1 MPLPESLVSLLEPWN
16 KFYSHSKTAVTIV
29 VFLHIGGLLL
39 AGGFAI
45 AADRMTIR
53 SINSAANARAA
64 QLKELAATHRWVITG
79 LVLVVISG
87 LAMLASD
94 IETFWG
100 SWIYWLKM
108 TLVILLLVNGFAMT
122 RIEAALEADPN
133 SETSPKWNTLHRTAI
148 ASLVLWFAT
157 TAVGVALANFA

>member
-1 MPLPESLVSLLEPWN
+1 MTPPESLVSLLEPWN

-53 SINSAANARAA
+53 SINSSVSARAA

-87 LAMLASD
+87 VALLASD

-108 TLVILLLVNGFAMT
+108 LLVALLLVNGLVMT

-133 SETSPKWNTLHRTAI
+133 ESSPKWNTLHRTAVT
-148 ASLVLWFAT
+148 SLVLWFAT

>member
-1 MPLPESLVSLLEPWN
+1 MTPPESLVSLLEPWN
-16 KFYSHSKTAVTIV
+16 KFYSHSKTAETIV

-53 SINSAANARAA
+53 AIGSSASARAA

-79 LVLVVISG
+79 LTLVVISG
-87 LAMLASD
+87 LALLASD
-94 IETFWG
+94 LETFWG

-108 TLVILLLVNGFAMT
+108 ALVATLLINGFAMT
-122 RIEAALEADPN
+122 RLEVALEADP
-133 SETSPKWNTLHRTAI
+133 SETSPKWNTLHRSAVT
-148 ASLVLWFAT
+148 SLVLWFAT
-157 TAVGVALANFA
+157 TLVGVALANFA